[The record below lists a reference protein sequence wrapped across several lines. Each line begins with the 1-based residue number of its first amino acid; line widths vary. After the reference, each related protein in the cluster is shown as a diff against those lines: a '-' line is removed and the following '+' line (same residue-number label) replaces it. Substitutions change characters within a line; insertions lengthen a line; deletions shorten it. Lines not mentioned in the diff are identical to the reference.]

1 MPTRSNLH
9 YSVDAESLDAA
20 LQHSARAPLTPTVN
34 SALSPSIVLP
44 SSSQVSTVLS
54 TTLEQTFKI
63 LSEYSKSEYQK
74 WHPTFASYQTQGGVK
89 SLAICM
95 EPIVQNAFI
104 YSLKIPQP
112 TFFTTSSN
120 DLHLLI
126 HSHFQLDVVEDYCV
140 LLVPMSST
148 DTFNERSCDLYI
160 SHVINILV
168 MHPNIF
174 ETSKGGICQKF
185 FTKHYVDGIF
195 PTTLR
200 ADVRKKGPN
209 TIDDAMTYLR
219 EQYKRYNC
227 HNNISK
233 AMHTTPSPK
242 SFEGK
247 IADNA
252 ISEKSISTLGSCP
265 NCKLFH
271 GSYKYCKL
279 PCTLCPRK
287 PSHNFFTKNICNS
300 YLSWETKKKKNGSW
314 REPKSANNAN
324 ITVSSPPSDPS
335 DLATIITA
343 LNTLTTAYKSN
354 VSNNKRLLIDS
365 GCNANIIASPLH
377 SDIPIIYRDSK
388 EGISTANGEVIPI
401 LGQGTVLNVP
411 ADFVPS
417 FVDSLLSVS
426 QMTDLKNSVFIFL
439 KDVAYEI
446 SLTSSIID
454 LLTKIHTLA
463 VHENLIL
470 CTAPITKDKLYA
482 VNMKNTTNIHIPS
495 FAAPTYYQSAQFDNV
510 SDLVKYFHETWS
522 HASLDLMVHIIK
534 HNIFTN
540 LPPSL
545 TEKAIRKYFPICPS
559 CSAGNMNRKPYA
571 SESVIQRELQ
581 PGEELIMDIKIIA
594 DNKHNSSKQSFNN
607 NLSALTIID
616 NATNYKWGFPL
627 QNHGTSSTII
637 EKLLIVHK
645 EILSHGRILKFIR
658 ADAQFVTNEIQTW
671 CNNCTPQVQLL
682 PCIPHEHQQIGKV
695 ERFNQTWENTV
706 IKLLANK
713 PHLSNKYWALAY
725 NDIIMKSNLLP
736 MLTTTTT
743 PYQLWTNSTDPI
755 NLDLLPMIPF
765 GTIVM
770 AHVPVHLQSTL
781 HPKSIR
787 MIAVGS
793 SLIHQG
799 GILLYNPLTNK
810 VITRR
815 TFKQIGPI
823 DISTI
828 TPEYTVNYE
837 EDGIPIEF
845 PLNVTPET
853 TINSNDF
860 DDYKYLIN
868 TIHRDDEDQKL
879 YKIINIDVIN
889 SDIDGDIIVGYRQHV
904 LNNNKLDPTDTD
916 IDVPYHI
923 NDLVKLTHSYQRV
936 GLKASIINGSRHSP
950 SRHMQYKIP
959 LQYNIYSALRSCFT
973 QPAQIVPDPDTPT
986 DIDLLIAQS
995 KIDNTKLR
1003 SLGKAFIPPDKD
1015 KKLKKAPRTMRELTK
1030 LDDLDPDKTGYRNA
1044 LNSELESLR
1053 SMNVYNS
1060 SDLLNIDSVPQH
1072 KVGSSKLIFSKKLH
1086 PDGSFDK
1093 YKCRLVFRG
1102 DRWVDFFNNKT
1113 YSGTVRS
1120 ETVRLLFSI
1129 LAETDYEFQSA
1140 DVRTAFLY
1148 GEVPANQD
1156 IYMSRPT
1163 GLTDADMPPVVRLR
1177 KCLYGLPMA
1186 SAMFKEHCNK
1196 VLIDMGFR
1204 ATISDPG
1211 LYLKQLDSG
1220 QYVYIF
1226 VHVDDFGII
1235 SPTAAIGTDIMAQMK
1250 KIYNLTTEDEVDFH
1264 LGMVLTRDRPNKT
1277 ITISQPGYTEE
1288 MLTTYNI
1295 PLNINS
1301 YPLTPMS
1308 DAPRNLPS
1316 ETNKLLDKKG
1326 IEDYQSKVG
1335 SLLYLA
1341 NQTRPDILYAVNMH
1355 SRYTKSPTQEDVL
1368 AVHRIFL
1375 YLAGTPSLGIT
1386 LHSGEGIVLYATV
1399 DASYG
1404 NHIDRKSHT
1413 GCTLHIGRHSG
1424 SFLTRSKKQTVTA
1437 DSSTIA
1443 ELIAAFTVT
1452 KEIMWARSLLA
1463 EIGYPQLEPTIIFED
1478 NMSTIAMVNN
1488 DGNSQKTKHID
1499 IRYNLTREQVKNK
1512 VITMEHLK
1520 TLDMTS
1526 DILTKP
1532 LAGTPF
1538 LHLRPLLLGIANYVC
1553 KRVHLAIR
1561 NMYPTF

>member
-1 MPTRSNLH
+1 M
-9 YSVDAESLDAA
+9 
-20 LQHSARAPLTPTVN
+20 
-34 SALSPSIVLP
+34 
-44 SSSQVSTVLS
+44 
-54 TTLEQTFKI
+54 
-63 LSEYSKSEYQK
+63 
-74 WHPTFASYQTQGGVK
+74 
-89 SLAICM
+89 
-95 EPIVQNAFI
+95 
-104 YSLKIPQP
+104 
-112 TFFTTSSN
+112 
-120 DLHLLI
+120 
-126 HSHFQLDVVEDYCV
+126 
-140 LLVPMSST
+140 
-148 DTFNERSCDLYI
+148 
-160 SHVINILV
+160 
-168 MHPNIF
+168 
-174 ETSKGGICQKF
+174 
-185 FTKHYVDGIF
+185 
-195 PTTLR
+195 
-200 ADVRKKGPN
+200 
-209 TIDDAMTYLR
+209 
-219 EQYKRYNC
+219 
-227 HNNISK
+227 
-233 AMHTTPSPK
+233 
-242 SFEGK
+242 
-247 IADNA
+247 
-252 ISEKSISTLGSCP
+252 
-265 NCKLFH
+265 
-271 GSYKYCKL
+271 
-279 PCTLCPRK
+279 CTLCPGLKPHKYFKTDYCRQFLSMKASRQKNGTWVEHRK
-287 PSHNFFTKNICNS
+287 PQ
-300 YLSWETKKKKNGSW
+300 
-314 REPKSANNAN
+314 ANNAN
-324 ITVSSPPSDPS
+324 ITVTPPTSDPS
-335 DLATIITA
+335 EISQMITA
-343 LNTLTTAYKSN
+343 LDRFTTIYKSN

-365 GCNANIIASPLH
+365 GCNTNIIASPLH

-401 LGQGTVLNVP
+401 IGQGSLLNIA
-411 ADFVPS
+411 ADFVPT
-417 FVDSLLSVS
+417 FVDSLVSVS
-426 QMTDLKNSVFIFL
+426 QTTSLTDSCFIFL
-439 KDVAYEI
+439 KDVAYNI
-446 SLTSSIID
+446 CLNPSIIN
-454 LLTKIHTLA
+454 LLSQIHTLA
-463 VHENLIL
+463 VSHNLIL
-470 CTAPITKDKLYA
+470 CTANLTKDKLYA
-482 VNMKNTTNIHIPS
+482 VNNTQSNDNIPM
-495 FAAPTYYQSAQFDNV
+495 FAASTYYQTAKFDNV
-510 SDLVKYFHETWS
+510 PDVIKYFHETWS
-522 HASLDLMVHIIK
+522 HASLDLMIHIIK
-534 HNIFTN
+534 NNIFTN

-545 TEKAIRKYFPICPS
+545 TETAIRKYFPICPS
-559 CSAGNMNRKPYA
+559 CSAGNMNRKPYP
-571 SESVIQRELQ
+571 SESVIQRDLH

-594 DNKHNSSKQSFNN
+594 DHKHNITKRSFNN

-616 NATNYKWGFPL
+616 NSTNYKWGFPL
-627 QNHGTSSTII
+627 QNHGTSNTII
-637 EKLLIVHK
+637 EKLTIVHR
-645 EILSHGRILKFIR
+645 EILSHGRILKIIR
-658 ADAQFVTNEIQTW
+658 ADAQFLTHEIQTW

-706 IKLLANK
+706 IKLLSNK

-743 PYQLWTNSTDPI
+743 PYKLWTNSTDPI
-755 NLDLLPMIPF
+755 NLDMIPMLPF

-787 MIAVGS
+787 MVAVGS

-799 GILLYNPLTNK
+799 GILLYNPVTNK

-823 DISTI
+823 DIPTI
-828 TPEYTVNYE
+828 TPEYTVAYE

-845 PLNVTPET
+845 PLNVTPDS
-853 TINSNDF
+853 TINSNNF
-860 DDYKYLIN
+860 DDYKYLLH
-868 TIHRDDEDQKL
+868 TIHRDDEDHKL
-879 YKIINIDVIN
+879 YKIINIDIIN

-950 SRHMQYKIP
+950 SRHVPYLMP
-959 LQYNIYSALRSCFT
+959 SPYNIYSALRSCFT
-973 QPAQIVPDPDTPT
+973 QPAQIVPDPDTPP

-1015 KKLKKAPRTMRELTK
+1015 KKIKKAPRTMRELSK
-1030 LDDLDPDKTGYRNA
+1030 LDDLDPDKTGYRDA

-1235 SPTAAIGTDIMAQMK
+1235 SPTTAIGTEIMAQMK

-1264 LGMVLTRDRPNKT
+1264 LGMVLTRNRPNKT

-1295 PLNINS
+1295 PLDINS

-1386 LHSGEGIVLYATV
+1386 FHSGEGIVLYATV

-1538 LHLRPLLLGIANYVC
+1538 LHLRPLLLGIANFVR
-1553 KRVHLAIR
+1553 KRVHLALR
-1561 NMYPTF
+1561 KMYPTPFKF